1 MLWLRLEMSD
11 ILKIDG
17 FDKAIIGVQE
27 GIQPRLVYD
36 LWKIVDTL
44 KKEDMSEE
52 DALDYIAYN
61 ITGAYVGES
70 TPVIVDTKR
79 TLEEIQM
86 DL

>member
-1 MLWLRLEMSD
+1 MTD

-17 FDKAIIGVQE
+17 FDEAIIGVQE

-36 LWKIVDTL
+36 LWKIVDVLT
-44 KKEDMSEE
+44 EDMSEE

-70 TPVIVDTKR
+70 TPVIVDTER
-79 TLEEIQM
+79 TLEQIEM
-86 DL
+86 D

>member
-1 MLWLRLEMSD
+1 MSD

-36 LWKIVDTL
+36 LWKIVDVLT
-44 KKEDMSEE
+44 EDMSEE

-61 ITGAYVGES
+61 ITGAYIGES

>member
-1 MLWLRLEMSD
+1 MSD

-36 LWKIVDTL
+36 LWKIVDVLT
-44 KKEDMSEE
+44 EDMSEE

-70 TPVIVDTKR
+70 TPVIVDTER
-79 TLEEIQM
+79 TLE
-86 DL
+86 

>member
-1 MLWLRLEMSD
+1 MSD

-17 FDKAIIGVQE
+17 FDNAIIGVQE

-36 LWKIVDTL
+36 LWKIVDVLT
-44 KKEDMSEE
+44 EDMSEE

-70 TPVIVDTKR
+70 TPVIVDTER
-79 TLEEIQM
+79 TLEQIKM
-86 DL
+86 D

>member
-1 MLWLRLEMSD
+1 MSD
-11 ILKIDG
+11 VLKIDG

-36 LWKIVDTL
+36 LWKIVDVL
-44 KKEDMSEE
+44 KDEMSEE
-52 DALDYIAYN
+52 DALDYISYN

-79 TLEEIQM
+79 TLDQL
-86 DL
+86 D

>member
-1 MLWLRLEMSD
+1 MTD

-36 LWKIVDTL
+36 LWKIVDVLT
-44 KKEDMSEE
+44 EDMSEE
-52 DALDYIAYN
+52 DALDYISYN

-70 TPVIVDTKR
+70 TPVIVDTER
-79 TLEEIQM
+79 TLEQIEM
-86 DL
+86 D

>member
-1 MLWLRLEMSD
+1 MSD

-36 LWKIVDTL
+36 LWKIVDVLT
-44 KKEDMSEE
+44 EDMSEE

-70 TPVIVDTKR
+70 TPIIVDTEK
-79 TLEEIQM
+79 TLEQIKM
-86 DL
+86 D

>member
-1 MLWLRLEMSD
+1 MTD

-17 FDKAIIGVQE
+17 FDKAIIGLQE

-36 LWKIVDTL
+36 LWKIVDVLT
-44 KKEDMSEE
+44 EDMSEE

-70 TPVIVDTKR
+70 TPVIVDTER
-79 TLEEIQM
+79 TLEQIEM
-86 DL
+86 D

>member
-1 MLWLRLEMSD
+1 MSD

-17 FDKAIIGVQE
+17 FDNAIIGVQE

-36 LWKIVDTL
+36 LWKIVDVL
-44 KKEDMSEE
+44 KEDMSEE

-70 TPVIVDTKR
+70 TPVIVDTEK
-79 TLEEIQM
+79 TLEQIKM
-86 DL
+86 D

>member
-1 MLWLRLEMSD
+1 MSD

-17 FDKAIIGVQE
+17 FDNAIIGVQE

-36 LWKIVDTL
+36 LWKIVDVL
-44 KKEDMSEE
+44 KEDMSEE

-70 TPVIVDTKR
+70 TPVIVDTEK
-79 TLEEIQM
+79 TLEQIEM
-86 DL
+86 D

>member
-1 MLWLRLEMSD
+1 MTD

-17 FDKAIIGVQE
+17 FDKAIIGLQE

-36 LWKIVDTL
+36 LWKIVDVLT
-44 KKEDMSEE
+44 EDMSEE

-70 TPVIVDTKR
+70 TPVIVDTER
-79 TLEEIQM
+79 TLEQIKM
-86 DL
+86 D

>member
-1 MLWLRLEMSD
+1 MSD

-36 LWKIVDTL
+36 LWKIVDVL
-44 KKEDMSEE
+44 KDEMSEE
-52 DALDYIAYN
+52 DALDYISYN

-79 TLEEIQM
+79 TLDQL
-86 DL
+86 D

>member
-1 MLWLRLEMSD
+1 MSD

-36 LWKIVDTL
+36 LWKLVDTL
-44 KKEDMSEE
+44 KEENMSEE

-70 TPVIVDTKR
+70 TPVIVDTSR
-79 TLEEIQM
+79 TLEEIQT

>member
-1 MLWLRLEMSD
+1 MSD

-17 FDKAIIGVQE
+17 FDNAIIGVQE

-36 LWKIVDTL
+36 LWKIVDVL
-44 KKEDMSEE
+44 KKEMSEE

-79 TLEEIQM
+79 TLDQL
-86 DL
+86 D

>member
-1 MLWLRLEMSD
+1 MSD

-17 FDKAIIGVQE
+17 FDNAIIGVQE

-36 LWKIVDTL
+36 LWKIVDVLT
-44 KKEDMSEE
+44 EDMSEE

-70 TPVIVDTKR
+70 TPVIVDTEK
-79 TLEEIQM
+79 TLEQIKM
-86 DL
+86 D

>member
-1 MLWLRLEMSD
+1 MSE

-17 FDKAIIGVQE
+17 FDNAVIGVQE

-36 LWKIVDTL
+36 LWKIVDVL
-44 KKEDMSEE
+44 KDEMSEE

-79 TLEEIQM
+79 TLDQL
-86 DL
+86 D

>member
-1 MLWLRLEMSD
+1 MSD

-17 FDKAIIGVQE
+17 FDDAIIGVQE

-36 LWKIVDTL
+36 LWKIVDVL
-44 KKEDMSEE
+44 KQDMSEE

-70 TPVIVDTKR
+70 TPVIVDTER
-79 TLEEIQM
+79 TLEQIEM
-86 DL
+86 D

>member
-1 MLWLRLEMSD
+1 MSD

-36 LWKIVDTL
+36 LWKIVDVLT
-44 KKEDMSEE
+44 EDMSEE